1 MIGRIQLILKT
12 KNISPTRF
20 ADTIQVQRS
29 GISHIL
35 SGRNKPSLDFV
46 IKILSSYPEIN
57 SDWLLFGKG
66 EMLQGS
72 KTEKRLEGIF
82 PEPEKPKTVQVA
94 KEEERAEYKTKTSPS
109 KEKTTKGKNG
119 IEKII
124 VFYDDNSFQEY
135 LPRK

>member
-1 MIGRIQLILKT
+1 MISRIQLILKT

-20 ADTIQVQRS
+20 ADSIQVQRS

-46 IKILSSYPEIN
+46 MKILSSYPEIN

-66 EMLQGS
+66 EMFQGS
-72 KTEKRLEGIF
+72 KTGKRQEEII
-82 PEPEKPKTVQVA
+82 PKTEKPEVNQIVKD
-94 KEEERAEYKTKTSPS
+94 EEQAEYRTTTSMS
-109 KEKTTKGKNG
+109 QKKSGKEKNE

-124 VFYDDNSFQEY
+124 VFYNDNSFEEY
-135 LPRK
+135 SPR

>member
-66 EMLQGS
+66 EMFQDP

-82 PEPEKPKTVQVA
+82 PEPEKSKTVQVA

-124 VFYDDNSFQEY
+124 VFYSDNSFQEY
-135 LPRK
+135 SPR